1 MDFNFIAS
9 NELNLDNLNDV
20 EMFINNF
27 PDFQSVVL
35 DNEGELE
42 LLLEMMGV
50 ANYSV
55 HELDGS
61 DFTKYWDISNYKLP
75 EFNEEQFDQFY
86 STWIQK
92 SKRKNNMDEYGNLIF
107 LQGLTTKWNKLKY
120 RLVTTL
126 IS

>member
-55 HELDGS
+55 HALDGS
-61 DFTKYWDISNYKLP
+61 DFTKYWDI
-75 EFNEEQFDQFY
+75 
-86 STWIQK
+86 
-92 SKRKNNMDEYGNLIF
+92 
-107 LQGLTTKWNKLKY
+107 
-120 RLVTTL
+120 
-126 IS
+126 